1 MSDANAPTE
10 AVLSTAPSTSD
21 IDFLLT
27 AQLVL
32 AWAGESGTNDDP
44 SSKRLGWWR
53 TSLVGDG
60 AEYELKELLPNTW
73 QWVMFQSVREAA
85 RLHDASV
92 RLKDHDP
99 DRLLTLYS
107 LGFAIDEKVEDRLRQ
122 LKLAGTEPGEE
133 LPQFGEIIAGGWNRG
148 AFASWSNAFGKSSFT
163 DVPAGRRL
171 KGKPPQNLAE
181 LTSRLVAGLMPIT
194 DSYSMPHFRRD
205 A

>member
-27 AQLVL
+27 AQLVV

-85 RLHDASV
+85 RLHDAFV
-92 RLKDHDP
+92 CLKDHDP

-122 LKLAGTEPGEE
+122 LKLPVAQEPGLTSE
-133 LPQFGEIIAGGWNRG
+133 
-148 AFASWSNAFGKSSFT
+148 
-163 DVPAGRRL
+163 RL
-171 KGKPPQNLAE
+171 KPTAKKKDLDKQKRIQASPLFTVDLQPG
-181 LTSRLVAGLMPIT
+181 
-194 DSYSMPHFRRD
+194 
-205 A
+205 